1 MDIDRELN
9 ARGLNCPLPLMKT
22 KKTLKEMNSGEVLR
36 VYATD
41 SGSMRDILEFA
52 EEAGHTMIEQEHVG
66 KDYIHTI
73 RCG

>member
-1 MDIDRELN
+1 MNIDRELN

-22 KKTLKEMNSGEVLR
+22 KKALKEMQSGEVLR
-36 VYATD
+36 VFATD
-41 SGSMRDILEFA
+41 SGSMRDILEFT